1 VRHRSW
7 IIMPADNQ
15 RYIDKART
23 LGADVVILDLED
35 GVVEANKQFARENAC
50 KVAEEWDPSGPALF
64 LRVNPPGTAHFDAD
78 VKVMGLPGFRGVL
91 LPKAADDGSVR
102 ELVTRMQEVGAI
114 TEVRLPDIV
123 LCLESPQSVL
133 HTDILCGEAHVAGVI
148 VGLED
153 LSAELGMS
161 PEGRTYLQSSEFVR
175 AAIAFGA
182 ISMGKYA
189 IDCHYPRL
197 DDEAGLRADTSA
209 ARNLGFEGKGV
220 FHPTQIDIVNAGFSP
235 SATEVDAALQ
245 IVRSYEDALAL
256 GSGTSYAAGQL
267 VDLPV
272 VLRAR
277 RVLTQAAESGADL
290 VGIRLQ
296 TSAKEKG

>member
-1 VRHRSW
+1 VSYRSW

-35 GVVEANKQFARENAC
+35 GVVEANKQSARDNARR
-50 KVAEEWDPSGPALF
+50 VANDWDPSGPALF
-64 LRVNPPGTAHFDAD
+64 LRVNSPGTVHFVAD
-78 VKVMGLPGFRGVL
+78 VELLCAPRFRGVL
-91 LPKAADDGSVR
+91 LPKADDESVR
-102 ELVTRMQEVGAI
+102 ELVTRMREVGAI

-123 LCLESPQSVL
+123 LCLESPRSIL
-133 HTDILCGEAHVAGVI
+133 HTDILCSEPEVAGVI

-153 LSAELGMS
+153 LSSAMGMS
-161 PEGRTYLQSSEFVR
+161 AEGRTYLQSSEFVR

-220 FHPTQIDIVNAGFSP
+220 FHPTQIDIVNVGFSP
-235 SATEVDAALQ
+235 SATEIDAAMQ
-245 IVRSYEDALAL
+245 IVQSYEEALEL

-272 VLRAR
+272 VIRAR
-277 RVLTQAAESGADL
+277 RVLTQAAVSSADL
-290 VGIRLQ
+290 VGVRLG
-296 TSAKEKG
+296 TSAEEKG